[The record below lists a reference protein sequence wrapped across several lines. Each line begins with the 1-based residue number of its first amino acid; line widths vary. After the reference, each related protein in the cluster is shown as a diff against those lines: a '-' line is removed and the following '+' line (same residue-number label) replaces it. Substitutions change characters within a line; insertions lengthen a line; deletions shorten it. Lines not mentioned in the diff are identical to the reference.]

1 MKIPVFVLIVLLSL
15 SASAQDKRVRNEVY
29 DSNTVYP
36 VYTAIGRASLI
47 QFEDDESLAVS
58 SSSLLGVGDA
68 DAWEIG
74 VRGNNLVL
82 KPKQRLPQTNIVVV
96 TNKRTYALDL
106 IPQPRDHQPT
116 YVLRFIYPDSIAA
129 KALAAALAAE
139 KRAQI
144 TSAAKAEK
152 LAINTQYVWRGENHR
167 LKPTSAFDDGIFT
180 RLVYNHGGELPLFYK
195 VLPDGS
201 EALINSNVD
210 PADKSTI
217 VLHEVTRTVRV
228 RLGRDV
234 GEIINRAYVLP
245 AINSRGASDYGVV
258 RVERSDHE

>member
-1 MKIPVFVLIVLLSL
+1 MKRLVFILFALWSW
-15 SASAQDKRVRNEVY
+15 SALAQDSRVRNEVY
-29 DSNTVYP
+29 DPDTVYP

-58 SSSLLGVGDA
+58 PASLLGVGDA

-106 IPQPRDHQPT
+106 IPLPRGKQPT
-116 YVLRFIYPDSIAA
+116 YVLRFVYPDSAAA
-129 KALAAALAAE
+129 KALAIARAAA

-144 TSAAKAEK
+144 TGAAKGEK
-152 LAINTQYVWRGENHR
+152 VVINTEYVWRGENQLLR
-167 LKPTSAFDDGIFT
+167 PTSAFDDGIFT

-210 PADKSTI
+210 PADKATI

-228 RLGRDV
+228 RLGTEV

-245 AINSRGASDYGVV
+245 AVNNRGASEHGVV